1 MIFKTAKIVAFR
13 TWGLLLTIIGMMLMV
28 LGTAGIV
35 FWGQAGKIVAAIGL
49 IIGLIA
55 MMGSLG
61 IYFWAGMLSTSVKT
75 IECPECHKPT
85 KMLGKTDRCMFC
97 RTIMTTDIN
106 LADITDD
113 ELEELQKHQEAQ
125 GSPSS
130 AVHHH

>member
-13 TWGLLLTIIGMMLMV
+13 TWGLMLTIIGMGLMV

-35 FWGQAGKIVAAIGL
+35 FWGQAGKVVAAIGL
-49 IIGLIA
+49 VIGLIA

-61 IYFWAGMLSTSVKT
+61 IYFWAGMLSTSVKQ

-97 RTIMTTDIN
+97 RTMLTTDIQQAN
-106 LADITDD
+106 ITDD
-113 ELEELQKHQEAQ
+113 ELEELQKHQDGQSAPEAAA
-125 GSPSS
+125 P
-130 AVHHH
+130 HH